1 MPKAR
6 NSAESRRHKPTYKR
20 VRQSSHSRAR
30 LFTPPVTFGNRAT
43 PARHGSRELEARGH
57 PAHLAGC
64 SLGSSPPR
72 PARSPSHAEPPAGR
86 APAGQALRQVQL
98 NAACNEP
105 AFCRISHLGF
115 CFFVLSKA
123 LLGFL
128 QALQKSPGVFIQL
141 KGNQVYYSGV
151 SAAWCKSPIP
161 SPPPTHTHT
170 HTPLTPK
177 QLWGFPTRL
186 FRLLLAPRI
195 ASCASGAPSLGCH
208 CNDVT
213 FMQFRG

>member
-1 MPKAR
+1 M
-6 NSAESRRHKPTYKR
+6 S
-20 VRQSSHSRAR
+20 
-30 LFTPPVTFGNRAT
+30 GNRAT
-43 PARHGSRELEARGH
+43 PARHGGRELEARGH
-57 PAHLAGC
+57 PAHLAGR

-72 PARSPSHAEPPAGR
+72 PARSPSHAEPPACR

-98 NAACNEP
+98 NATCNEP
-105 AFCRISHLGF
+105 AFCRISHLGIF
-115 CFFVLSKA
+115 VVVLSKT

-128 QALQKSPGVFIQL
+128 QALQKSPGIFIQL

-151 SAAWCKSPIP
+151 SAAWCKPRIHP
-161 SPPPTHTHT
+161 SPPSTYTHP
-170 HTPLTPK
+170 HTPNAEATLGVSYTIVQITP
-177 QLWGFPTRL
+177 
-186 FRLLLAPRI
+186 APRI